1 MKITLS
7 FIFLNLFIFIGTHP
21 LLTTTADVIYDS
33 VGNKLLKGVPYYIM
47 PLLRGTGGGLTLT
60 RATKDACPL
69 DVTQEPFELSYGVPF
84 TITPI
89 IFDENY
95 VREAYPV
102 SIEANVADP
111 CQGSKILKL
120 STSDNIVAATATAT
134 TKTITIGGQL
144 NAPESCFQLAEDDMM
159 PGLRSYQIQL
169 CPFKCGSNTSTSTDM
184 TCYNIGLVSN
194 PDGKRFLA
202 PTDAIYPVVFQNS
215 FGSSVA
221 SVQSE

>member
-7 FIFLNLFIFIGTHP
+7 FIVLNLLIFIGTHP
-21 LLTTTADVIYDS
+21 LLATAADVIYDS

-102 SIEANVADP
+102 SIETNVADP

-120 STSDNIVAATATAT
+120 STLDNIAAATTA
-134 TKTITIGGQL
+134 KTITIGGQL
-144 NAPESCFQLAEDDMM
+144 NAPESCFQLVEDDMM
-159 PGLRSYQIQL
+159 PGMRSYQIQL
-169 CPFKCGSNTSTSTDM
+169 CPFKCGSNTTTSTDI

-202 PTDAIYPVVFQNS
+202 PTDAIYPVVFQNP
-215 FGSSVA
+215 FGSFVA